1 MSKYMTDTLLEI
13 GYTPADAEALL
24 RYADDNNDHP
34 DWSEDSLEQI
44 KRHFEDLKAE
54 FDEEERAA
62 LKQRDWETSYY
73 SQRDYSGS
81 L

>member
-1 MSKYMTDTLLEI
+1 MKYQTETLLEI
-13 GYTPADAEALL
+13 GYTAAEAEELL

-44 KRHFEDLKAE
+44 KEHFDMVKADVDAE
-54 FDEEERAA
+54 ARSAER
-62 LKQRDWETSYY
+62 QRNWETSYY
-73 SQRDYSGS
+73 HQRDYSGR